1 MLLVILD
8 FKILVFVSTLNCSP
22 GSVNDCSE
30 SANEKR
36 KALSV
41 NEKTDQFAF
50 LCHLMAMMTVVKII
64 MKTSVKDTYLIRSN
78 SEIAILTF

>member
-1 MLLVILD
+1 M
-8 FKILVFVSTLNCSP
+8 NCSP